1 VTATAVAKLMAN
13 PLDSIGSMTTPVHRR
28 GLGNLANNCYLN
40 SAFQA
45 LRYVRPFAE
54 LFKGSDWSTY
64 SRPEKRGYALANQ
77 TSALM
82 KAIWSETPDPSPRH
96 IIIPSD
102 FVRAFVGYAQSCGI
116 DEIQFGRQADAA
128 EALQLLMDGLHTH
141 ISREVH
147 MRVTGDPK
155 TPDRIQYK
163 ESVESW
169 ATYHRREYSKI
180 LDIFYGQTKAT
191 LQCTKC
197 PHTST
202 TYVPWST
209 FKADIPGATIP
220 GTPAPPLNECIAAAF
235 KKELLESYVCD
246 GCKEAGCTEKS
257 QTISKFPP
265 YMILIVKRFTNAL
278 QKVRAR
284 LPYEEADIDFSDY
297 IAWPSIQKETAA
309 HYRVIST
316 IEHLGGTRGGH
327 YVMRA
332 RDDYTAGED
341 PSWLIYDDTRC
352 SPSPIAGAATP
363 DTYVLILERHEKGS
377 AILPPPATA

>member
-1 VTATAVAKLMAN
+1 MDNSPAPV
-13 PLDSIGSMTTPVHRR
+13 GSMTTPVHRR
-28 GLGNLANNCYLN
+28 GIGNLANNCYLN

-45 LRYVRPFAE
+45 LRHVRPFAE
-54 LFKGSDWSTY
+54 LFMDSAWATY
-64 SRPEKRGYALANQ
+64 SRPEKRGYALATQ

-82 KAIWSETPDPSPRH
+82 KAIWSPESGDRRMV
-96 IIIPSD
+96 IPSD
-102 FVRAFVGYAQSCGI
+102 FVRAFVAYAQSCGI

-128 EALQLLMDGLHTH
+128 EAIQLLVDGLHTH
-141 ISREVH
+141 ISREVT

-155 TPDRIQYK
+155 TPDRIEYK
-163 ESVESW
+163 QSVESW
-169 ATYHRREYSKI
+169 AAYHHREYSKI

-191 LQCTKC
+191 LRCTKC

-202 TYVPWST
+202 TYVPWGT
-209 FKADIPGATIP
+209 FKVDIPGATIP
-220 GTPAPPLNECIAAAF
+220 GTPAPPLSECIAAAF
-235 KKELLESYVCD
+235 AKELLEGYRCD
-246 GCKEAGCTEKS
+246 GCKEAGCTEKT
-257 QTISKFPP
+257 QTVSKFPP

-284 LPYEEADIDFSDY
+284 LPYEEDDINFSEY
-297 IAWPSIQKETAA
+297 IAWTSIQKETAA

-332 RDDYTAGED
+332 RDDYTEGED

-363 DTYVLILERHEKGS
+363 DTYVLILERHEKG
-377 AILPPPATA
+377 ATILPPPPPSV

>member
-1 VTATAVAKLMAN
+1 MMISQ
-13 PLDSIGSMTTPVHRR
+13 PLLGSMTTPVHRR

-40 SAFQA
+40 AAFQA
-45 LRYVRPFAE
+45 LRHVRPFAE
-54 LFKGSDWSTY
+54 LFKGSEWSTY
-64 SRPEKRGYALANQ
+64 SRPDKRGYALAIQ
-77 TSALM
+77 TSGLM
-82 KAIWSETPDPSPRH
+82 QAIWSPEHPDCRMVV
-96 IIIPSD
+96 PSD
-102 FVRAFVGYAQSCGI
+102 FVRAFVTYAQSCGI

-128 EALQLLMDGLHTH
+128 EALQLLIDGLHTH

-155 TPDRIQYK
+155 TPERIQYK

-309 HYRVIST
+309 HYRVVST

-332 RDDYTAGED
+332 RDDYTEGEE
-341 PSWLIYDDTRC
+341 PSWLIYDDARC

-363 DTYVLILERHEKGS
+363 DTYVLILERHEKGA